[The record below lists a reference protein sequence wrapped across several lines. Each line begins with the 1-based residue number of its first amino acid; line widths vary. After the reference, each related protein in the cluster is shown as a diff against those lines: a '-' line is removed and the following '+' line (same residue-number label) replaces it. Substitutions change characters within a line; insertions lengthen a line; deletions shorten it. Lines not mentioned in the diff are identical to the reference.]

1 MTTQRNFSCLATF
14 FQSEKT
20 HNMSALPVHLVR
32 EKVLSSIVSLQ
43 NFVQKGQRLLSLLS
57 IRQAHSVVG
66 LYLVTESEWM
76 NILPSQVCL
85 CEVWPHG
92 PALEDLLVQQKMP
105 FGHVMLMVSTLLSLK
120 LSV

>member
-43 NFVQKGQRLLSLLS
+43 KFVQKGKRLLSLLL
-57 IRQAHSVVG
+57 IRQVHLVAE

-76 NILPSQVCL
+76 NILPIQVCL
-85 CEVWPHG
+85 FEVWPHG
-92 PALEDLLVQQKMP
+92 AALEGLLVQQKML
-105 FGHVMLMVSTLLSLK
+105 FEHVMLMVLTLLSLK
-120 LSV
+120 LSG